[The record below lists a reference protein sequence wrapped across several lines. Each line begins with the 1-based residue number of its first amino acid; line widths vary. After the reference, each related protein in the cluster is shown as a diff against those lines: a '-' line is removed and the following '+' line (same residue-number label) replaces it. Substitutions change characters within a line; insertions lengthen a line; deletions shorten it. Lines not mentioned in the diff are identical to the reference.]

1 MSKNKNIIAV
11 DIGGTNIRVALMS
24 FKGEILEK
32 TSFDNDGEKDIS
44 IATKKLLSLVQVFQE
59 KNDVIG
65 IGISSA
71 GPIDSNTG
79 IYNHSPNLKKWHGK
93 SMKEKLEKET
103 NLPVF
108 FGHDATLAA
117 LAEVSIGEFKNSEN
131 LIYITISTGIGGGII
146 ANNNMITGNKGSI
159 ELGHMIVNPG
169 GEKCNIGCV
178 GCLEGCASGP
188 AIVNITKKLY
198 DNYNDED
205 VLKKMTNLDKE
216 NLNTKIIFDSEK
228 MGSNL
233 GRKIVQDTLK
243 HISTGIV
250 NLLNIFDP
258 EVIILGGGV
267 TKSLENYLT
276 ELRILS
282 NTMALPGHRN
292 TPIKTTT
299 LGEDVCLIGA
309 GVLVIKNTN
318 F

>member
-1 MSKNKNIIAV
+1 MNV
-11 DIGGTNIRVALMS
+11 Q
-24 FKGEILEK
+24 GEILEK

-44 IATKKLLSLVQVFQE
+44 IATKKLISIIQVFQE
-59 KNDVIG
+59 KNDLIG

-79 IYNHSPNLKKWHGK
+79 IYHHSPNLRKWHGK
-93 SMKEKLEKET
+93 SMKVELENET
-103 NLPVF
+103 NLRIF

-117 LAEVSIGEFKNSEN
+117 LAEVSFGEYKNSEN

-198 DNYNDED
+198 DNYSDED
-205 VLKKMTNLDKE
+205 VLKKMTNLNKK
-216 NLNTKIIFDSEK
+216 NLNTKIIFDAEK
-228 MGSNL
+228 MGSEIS
-233 GRKIVQDTLK
+233 RKIVQDTLK
-243 HISTGIV
+243 HISTGII

-267 TKSLENYLT
+267 INSLENYWT
-276 ELRILS
+276 ELRIMS
-282 NTMALPGHRN
+282 NKMALPGHRN
-292 TPIKTTT
+292 TPIKTTS